1 MDVSFSNYVEILM
14 VKAGFPLAFCAIF
27 LYNEAKWYE
36 GGICSVGELIAVLSG
51 KGGTGKTSVCAGIA
65 TALAAS
71 GKRILCIDCDIGLRN
86 LDISLAMSDSGAL
99 SFLDVCSGGYP
110 LSSAAQHPTYPSL
123 HFLTAPVNRAP
134 ESIDLESFGQMLT
147 EARADYDYIFLDAP
161 AGIDAGFRLAAN
173 FADRCILVT
182 GPNPAAIRD
191 AARAGEMLEL
201 MGKQNT
207 RLIVNRIRKKML
219 STMSLTV
226 DDVMDNTGLPLL
238 GIIPEDLN
246 VTLATAFSQP
256 LLKFRPRGP
265 AAKACRRIANRIQ
278 GLPVPIKTR

>member
-1 MDVSFSNYVEILM
+1 M
-14 VKAGFPLAFCAIF
+14 VNNGFPLAFCAIF
-27 LYNEAKWYE
+27 LYNDLKWYE
-36 GGICSVGELIAVLSG
+36 GGMCSVGELIAVLSG

-99 SFLDVCSGGYP
+99 SFLDVCSGSYP
-110 LSSAAQHPTYPSL
+110 LSGAAPHPIYPSL
-123 HFLTAPVNRAP
+123 RFLTAPINRAP
-134 ESIDLESFGQMLT
+134 ESIGQEAFGQMLSQ
-147 EARADYDYIFLDAP
+147 ARAEYDYVFLDAP

-182 GPNPAAIRD
+182 GPSPAAIRD

-201 MGKQNT
+201 MGKHNV

-219 STMSLTV
+219 ATMDLTV

-246 VTLATAFSQP
+246 VTLATAFHQP
-256 LLKFRPRGP
+256 LLKFRPRSG
-265 AAKACRRIANRIQ
+265 AAKACRSIAKRIQ
-278 GLPVPIKTR
+278 GLPEPISIR